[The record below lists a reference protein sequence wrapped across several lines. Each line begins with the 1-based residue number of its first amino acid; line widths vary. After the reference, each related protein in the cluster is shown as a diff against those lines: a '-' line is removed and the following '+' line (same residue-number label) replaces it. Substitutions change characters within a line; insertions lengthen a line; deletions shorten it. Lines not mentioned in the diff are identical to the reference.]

1 MTFRDPGLRFK
12 MADNDFRHAARIGAD
27 PDELLRLWRRKEL
40 WRLRLYFAARAAELG
55 PRYNFWHELRV
66 LQRERRAA

>member
-1 MTFRDPGLRFK
+1 MTFRDIRLRAL
-12 MADNDFRHAARIGAD
+12 MADNDFRHAARTGAD
-27 PDELLRLWRRKEL
+27 PDEIVRLWKRK
-40 WRLRLYFAARAAELG
+40 WYWAARVHFAQRAIELG

>member
-1 MTFRDPGLRFK
+1 MTFRELRLRAL
-12 MADNDFRHAARIGAD
+12 MADNDFRHAARTGAH
-27 PDELLRLWRRKEL
+27 PDEIKRLWVRKEL
-40 WRLRLYFAARAAELG
+40 WRLRLHFAARAAELG